1 MTNPA
6 GRRLPYAHSVL
17 CSVLRL
23 EPDARCATIA
33 PAGRLTPVGAMGD
46 VNADFP
52 PGRSRCR
59 SDENP

>member
-6 GRRLPYAHSVL
+6 GRRLSHDRSVL

-23 EPDARCATIA
+23 EPEARCGTIA

-52 PGRSRCR
+52 PGRSPCR

>member
-6 GRRLPYAHSVL
+6 GRRLSYARSVL

-23 EPDARCATIA
+23 ERQSRCATIA

-46 VNADFP
+46 VAADFP
-52 PGRSRCR
+52 PGRSPCR
-59 SDENP
+59 SDVNP